1 MTRARKSSRKHNKK
15 QMYMMFLR
23 CLVALSALT
32 LLSAC
37 QPSNVKPNQ
46 TAATTRQSA
55 TDDIRCS
62 LPTDS
67 NLEFTS
73 AEYDDLWDRMR
84 AGYSLQHPLN
94 DRTQKHLDWYKK
106 HPRYMERVTERGSK
120 FLHYIVEGLDER
132 NMPHELALL
141 PIVESAFDPFAYSH
155 GRASGI
161 WQFVPA
167 TGKHFGLKQNWWYD
181 GRRDAVAATD
191 AALDFLLYL
200 NRRFDGDWLHA
211 LAAYNAGE
219 GNVRK
224 AIRRNKK
231 AGKPTDFWSLK
242 LPRETQAYVPQL
254 LALAEITQ
262 FPEQHGLKLSRI
274 VNQPYLELVDIGSQ
288 IDLAQASDLAGL
300 SIDQLYQLNAGF
312 NRWAT
317 DPKGPHRLVLPVTR
331 AEHFREQ
338 LATLPPQ
345 SRTGWERY
353 KIKAG
358 DSLIGIAKHF
368 NTNVGVIKDTN
379 NIRNDMIRQGQT
391 LLIPV
396 ATQPAK
402 HYAYSEDQRVKRKQ
416 ALSKGTSGSRKVTY
430 KVKSGDSFW
439 KIAKNYGVKVSS
451 LAKWNAMAPK
461 DPLKEGQQL
470 VIWSKNSNIAKARQ
484 LDKLKPVVRK
494 VAYRVRSGDSLARI
508 AGKFHLS
515 VNDIVR
521 WNKVKKNG
529 YIHPGQSL
537 TLFVDV
543 TGNRY

>member
-1 MTRARKSSRKHNKK
+1 M
-15 QMYMMFLR
+15 MYRR
-23 CLVALSALT
+23 CILALSAII

-37 QPSNVKPNQ
+37 QQSSIKP
-46 TAATTRQSA
+46 APA
-55 TDDIRCS
+55 
-62 LPTDS
+62 
-67 NLEFTS
+67 NLKVIEQESYAGCDLAEQALTVFTPQD
-73 AEYDDLWDRMR
+73 YDDLWDRLR
-84 AGYSLQHPLN
+84 DGYNLQHPIN
-94 DRTQKHLDWYKK
+94 SRTQKHLNWYKK
-106 HPRYMERVTERGSK
+106 HPRYIERVTQRGSK
-120 FLHYIVEGLDER
+120 FLHFIAEGLDKR

-161 WQFVPA
+161 WQFIPA
-167 TGKHFGLKQNWWYD
+167 TGRQYGLKQNWWYD

-191 AALDFLLYL
+191 AALDYL
-200 NRRFDGDWLHA
+200 TYLHKRFDGDWLHA

-254 LALAEITQ
+254 LALAELTQ
-262 FPEQHGLKLSRI
+262 NPAAYNISLNRI
-274 VNQPYLELVDIGSQ
+274 ANQAYLTKVDIGSQ
-288 IDLAQASDLAGL
+288 IDLAQASELAGI
-300 SIDQLYQLNAGF
+300 STDDLYQLNAGF

-317 DPKGPHRLVLPVTR
+317 DPKGPHTLVLPISQ
-331 AEHFREQ
+331 AEEFNKA
-338 LATLPPQ
+338 LAALPSQ
-345 SRTGWERY
+345 SRTAWKRY
-353 KIKAG
+353 TIKAG

-368 NTNVGVIKDTN
+368 NTNVAVIKDTN
-379 NIRNDMIRQGQT
+379 NIRGNTIRQGKT

-396 ATQPAK
+396 ASQPAK

-416 ALSKGTSGSRKVTY
+416 ARSKGQDGSRKVSY
-430 KVKSGDSFW
+430 KVKRGDSFW
-439 KIAKNYGVKVSS
+439 KIARAYGVKVSN

-461 DPLKEGQQL
+461 DPLKEGQRL
-470 VIWSKNSNIAKARQ
+470 VIWSKDNNIVQARSKGQ
-484 LDKLKPVVRK
+484 LKPVVRK
-494 VAYRVRSGDSLARI
+494 VAYKVRNGDSLARI

-521 WNKVKKNG
+521 WNQVKKNG

-543 TGNRY
+543 TGSRY